1 MNNEEAK
8 NKVSPD
14 AKRIVD
20 VLSPEKALLL
30 YTYRQLL
37 KDRKD
42 LTLGT
47 IIYRFS
53 NEDPQPEVIR
63 LLEELEAMR
72 NENSDQFNGLCEA
85 IFDYLAAKQNKAR
98 GGDLTYSEIKEVFLK
113 QNKLLEVVVK
123 NDNNDLAF
131 AIYDPAR
138 GKLEIADMVEIGG
151 KIVEPPKI
159 ELKYLPSV
167 PQRLSEDPTLWRETR
182 RFIRDNV
189 DLPDEALYD
198 VLTAFVALS
207 WFYDAPGVDTVPI
220 LFLHGPH
227 ETGKSRT
234 LEVLETIC
242 RSGAYQGC
250 VTGPSLFHF
259 IEAFKP
265 TVLLDFRFWKDIP
278 LEVFDL
284 LSHCYRRGLKIFRVI
299 DPSLPGERGLRS
311 YDVYSLV
318 GIVAHDEPPL
328 DIMSRAIKISMQQ
341 KRRLVRSKINSEE
354 AARLR
359 TRWLAQ
365 RFRHFFTF
373 VVWNTEYKSDS
384 GRLSEIISPL
394 LVCAHVFG
402 GPEAEESIRRYAD
415 ALRNERKVDEATS
428 IEAQVLS
435 ALVAYIE
442 QCDDA
447 PECVAVSE
455 LVTALNNENANT
467 EEISPQLVGKV
478 LSRLGFK
485 KTRINNRRR
494 GFLID
499 YDLLNRLKARYL
511 ETDNLLT
518 TQKSGYIDD
527 WLRNDFILP
536 SMLIGSSRG
545 CVISPHVNDTNDT
558 MAQSQNSGELSQSG
572 CVISHDINDTRG
584 GPNDINHTTS
594 GEKVIN
600 PASQAT
606 QPPTNPLDSNSSS
619 HEKTAEAAET
629 AETSK
634 PESNSESNTSQT
646 VDLPSSPPST
656 PQAES
661 RVFKGLDAARDLLK
675 SQVESLPDAFRLFI
689 ADYSVDQWGYAN
701 IRCQCGSNFGGIDD
715 FVSHVR
721 AGSCS
726 ARRCSCGDN
735 WLTLSELVEHCKKT
749 GCQIDPNPPPDPP
762 EKKTKRHWRRLHRN
776 GDYFE
781 VSGYE

>member
-1 MNNEEAK
+1 MNNNEAT
-8 NKVSPD
+8 NKSYAD

-20 VLSPEKALLL
+20 ILSPEKALLL
-30 YTYRQLL
+30 YIYRDLL
-37 KDRKD
+37 KERAD

-47 IIYRFS
+47 VVYRFL
-53 NEDPQPEVIR
+53 NDDPSPEVIR
-63 LLEELEAMR
+63 LLGELEAIR
-72 NENSDQFNGLCEA
+72 KKNSDQFNGLCEA
-85 IFDYLAAKQNKAR
+85 IFDYLAAKQNKTR

-113 QNKLLEVVVK
+113 QNKLFEVVMSG
-123 NDNNDLAF
+123 DDLAF
-131 AIYDPAR
+131 TVYDPAT
-138 GKLEIADMVEIGG
+138 GKLEVTDVAEIEG
-151 KIVEPPKI
+151 KFVKPPKI
-159 ELKYLPSV
+159 EIKYLPSV
-167 PQRLSEDPTLWRETR
+167 PQSLSEDPTLWRETR

-198 VLTAFVALS
+198 VLTAFVSLS
-207 WFYDAPGVDTVPI
+207 WLYDAPGVDTVPI

-227 ETGKSRT
+227 ETGKSKT
-234 LEVLETIC
+234 LEVLEAIC

-259 IEAFKP
+259 IEAYKP

-328 DIMSRAIKISMQQ
+328 DIMSRAIRINMQQ
-341 KRRLVRSKINSEE
+341 KRRLVRSKINFEE

-365 RFRHFFTF
+365 RFRHFFSF

-402 GPEAEESIRRYAD
+402 GPEAEESIKRYAD
-415 ALRNERKVDEATS
+415 SLRNERRVDETTS

-435 ALVAYIE
+435 ALVTYIE
-442 QCDDA
+442 QCSSDA

-455 LVTALNNENANT
+455 LTTLLNSENTNT
-467 EEISPQLVGKV
+467 EELSPQLVGKV

-499 YDLLNRLKARYL
+499 YDLLNRLKARFL
-511 ETDNLLT
+511 EADNPLT
-518 TQKSGYIDD
+518 TQRSGYIDD
-527 WLRNDFILP
+527 WLRNTFILP
-536 SMLIGSSRG
+536 SMLIVSSRG
-545 CVISPHVNDTNDT
+545 CVISPHVNDANDT
-558 MAQSQNSGELSQSG
+558 MAQSQNSAVPSQNG
-572 CVISHDINDTRG
+572 CVISNDINDTSRG
-584 GPNDINHTTS
+584 LNVASNHATS

-606 QPPTNPLDSNSSS
+606 QPPTTPLDSNSPS
-619 HEKTAEAAET
+619 HEKTAGDSNLDAKT
-629 AETSK
+629 A
-634 PESNSESNTSQT
+634 NS
-646 VDLPSSPPST
+646 PSA

-721 AGSCS
+721 TGYCR
-726 ARRCSCGDN
+726 ARRCACGDT
-735 WLTLSELVEHCKKT
+735 WLSLGELIEHCRKT
-749 GCQIDPNPPPDPP
+749 GCSIDPSPPPDPP
-762 EKKTKRHWRRLHRN
+762 EKKAKRRWRRLHRN

-781 VSGYE
+781 VESNE